1 MENLR
6 SIAVTK
12 MLWDNVRLLVILLLA
27 STPSFAQQKAE
38 VEFPTTEEI
47 NLVVTQSERAFA
59 LYKNSV
65 VMEENLQ
72 SSKQEP
78 SGLKKDQEVV
88 AMSHKLIVALKEQ
101 PDRFHGLGGLLLLS
115 TLDDAS
121 RNAAL
126 CSSSG
131 SAEIAKGLIDHFDVK
146 DAYRIMTIMQ
156 TCSDVSTHLYT
167 VSESVHAL
175 MVRELEAQQ
184 DLNNQAMELANKCA
198 DMVKNM
204 PKKPQ

>member
-12 MLWDNVRLLVILLLA
+12 MLWGIVRLLIVLTLA
-27 STPSFAQQKAE
+27 SVFSSAQQKAE
-38 VEFPTTEEI
+38 VEFPTAEEI
-47 NLVVTQSERAFA
+47 NLVVTQSERAFDQ
-59 LYKNSV
+59 YKNSV
-65 VMEENLQ
+65 VMERNLQ
-72 SSKQEP
+72 SSKQDP
-78 SGLKKDQEVV
+78 SSLKKDQELVEM
-88 AMSHKLIVALKEQ
+88 AHKLITALKSN
-101 PDRFHGLGGLLLLS
+101 PDGFHGLGGLLLLS

-131 SAEIAKGLIDHFDVK
+131 SAEIVKGLIEHFEVK
-146 DAYRIMTIMQ
+146 DAYRIMTIIQ
-156 TCSDVSTHLYT
+156 TCSDVSAHLYT

-204 PKKPQ
+204 PKKP

>member
-1 MENLR
+1 MRLR
-6 SIAVTK
+6 
-12 MLWDNVRLLVILLLA
+12 MLVVFLLA
-27 STPSFAQQKAE
+27 SVHSFAQQKTQ
-38 VEFPTTEEI
+38 VEFPTKEEI
-47 NLVVTQSERAFA
+47 NLVVTQAERAFDQ
-59 LYKNSV
+59 YKNSV
-65 VMEENLQ
+65 VIEEGLQ

-78 SGLKKDQEVV
+78 SSLKKDQEVV
-88 AMSHKLIVALKEQ
+88 EMSHKLIMALKEN

-156 TCSDVSTHLYT
+156 TCSDVSAHLYT

-198 DMVKNM
+198 DIVKNL
-204 PKKPQ
+204 PKK

>member
-1 MENLR
+1 
-6 SIAVTK
+6 
-12 MLWDNVRLLVILLLA
+12 MLVVFLLA
-27 STPSFAQQKAE
+27 SVHSFAQQKTQ
-38 VEFPTTEEI
+38 VEFPTKEEI
-47 NLVVTQSERAFA
+47 NLVVTQAERAFDQ
-59 LYKNSV
+59 YKNSV
-65 VMEENLQ
+65 VIEEGLQ

-78 SGLKKDQEVV
+78 SSLKKDQEVV
-88 AMSHKLIVALKEQ
+88 EMSHKLIMALKEN

-156 TCSDVSTHLYT
+156 TCSDVSAHLYT

-198 DMVKNM
+198 DIVKNL
-204 PKKPQ
+204 PKK

>member
-1 MENLR
+1 MEH
-6 SIAVTK
+6 I
-12 MLWDNVRLLVILLLA
+12 MRLLVVFLLA
-27 STPSFAQQKAE
+27 SVHCFAQQKAQ
-38 VEFPTTEEI
+38 VEFPTKEEI
-47 NLVVTQSERAFA
+47 NLVVTQAERAFDQ
-59 LYKNSV
+59 YKTSV
-65 VMEENLQ
+65 VMEGNLQ

-78 SGLKKDQEVV
+78 SSFKKDQEVV
-88 AMSHKLIVALKEQ
+88 EMSHKLIVALKEN

-126 CSSSG
+126 CSTSG

-156 TCSDVSTHLYT
+156 TCTDVSAHLYT

-198 DMVKNM
+198 EIVKKA
-204 PKKPQ
+204 PKK